1 MVGGKLDL
9 EIRTS
14 RTFHPPSL
22 PPQRPSPQQL
32 AGAMLAG
39 AMSALRALLTFLVVA
54 DALQAGAPGAMR
66 TRLPALS
73 VRAQVP
79 VELAEGEWGS
89 APIAAAGQESAEGL
103 MQRVLE
109 WLPDMLVNLE
119 VQMALTDNPKDVE
132 AHAIETAEDPDP
144 EDFEFVK
151 VGRPWL
157 HTEAFHLATGATTAE
172 LGAAVWAKAEGAAFL
187 QQGAGGG
194 GLGGRCKSAA
204 G

>member
-1 MVGGKLDL
+1 
-9 EIRTS
+9 
-14 RTFHPPSL
+14 
-22 PPQRPSPQQL
+22 
-32 AGAMLAG
+32 
-39 AMSALRALLTFLVVA
+39 
-54 DALQAGAPGAMR
+54 
-66 TRLPALS
+66 
-73 VRAQVP
+73 
-79 VELAEGEWGS
+79 
-89 APIAAAGQESAEGL
+89 

-204 G
+204 GCFASARH